1 MNENVAKFFELY
13 DADPALRERCEN
25 AEALYPGSLEVR
37 SAVVEEV
44 LLPIAKELGLEFTV
58 ADLRAYE
65 TKRKIRQGN
74 QSLDE
79 PLDEYR
85 FWLLEYGWDND
96 GVQFGD
102 EKY

>member
-1 MNENVAKFFELY
+1 MNENVVKFFELY
-13 DADPALRERCEN
+13 EADPALRERCEN

-37 SAVVEEV
+37 AAVVEEV

-65 TKRKIRQGN
+65 TKRKIRQGK

-85 FWLLEYGWDND
+85 FWLLEHGWEND
-96 GVQFGD
+96 EANFGN
-102 EKY
+102 Y